1 MKNKKLVL
9 TGGLLVA
16 LLVVGAIGMLGV
28 RSVYAQTPP
37 TTPVPGNQTGPGV
50 GRGHGLRQP
59 ELDAA
64 AKALGMTSTD
74 LSSALQGGKTLEQVA
89 PEKGVDI
96 QKVRDAITAVQREE
110 LRTRI
115 QQGVSDGTISQDK
128 ANWLLEGLD
137 KGYLDGPGFGFGFG
151 GHHGHGFGQN
161 PNQAPSTQQQPAQPT
176 QPQPTQSSG

>member
-1 MKNKKLVL
+1 MKNKKFVVIS
-9 TGGLLVA
+9 GLLVA
-16 LLVVGAIGMLGV
+16 LLVVGAIGVLGV

-37 TTPVPGNQTGPGV
+37 TTPVPGNQAGPGV
-50 GRGHGLRQP
+50 GRGHGLGQP

-74 LSSALQGGKTLEQVA
+74 LSSALQSGKTLEQVA
-89 PEKGVDI
+89 TEKGVDI
-96 QKVRDAITAVQREE
+96 QKVKDAITAVQREE

-161 PNQAPSTQQQPAQPT
+161 PNQAPSAPQTQPT